1 MTTAEG
7 ERDQSLQDKAP
18 KHYWSLSH
26 STQTNGTIKR
36 DKKQNKTKSK
46 QTNKQTKQNNKKTK
60 QNKRK
65 NKRKK
70 KSKIKHTPTHKM
82 H

>member
-7 ERDQSLQDKAP
+7 ERERLDQSLQDKAP
-18 KHYWSLSH
+18 KHYWSLSN

-36 DKKQNKTKSK
+36 DTTTKQNKTNR
-46 QTNKQTKQNNKKTK
+46 QTNKQTKQNKTK
-60 QNKRK
+60 TNEKK
-65 NKRKK
+65 N
-70 KSKIKHTPTHKM
+70 KIKHTPTHKI